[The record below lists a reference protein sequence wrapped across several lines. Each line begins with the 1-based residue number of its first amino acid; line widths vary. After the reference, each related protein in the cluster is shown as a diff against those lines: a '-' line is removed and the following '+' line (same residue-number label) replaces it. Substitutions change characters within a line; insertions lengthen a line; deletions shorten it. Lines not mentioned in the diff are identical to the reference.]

1 MNIKSDFLKEIGRKI
16 ILIRE
21 EKGLKQSDISYKT
34 GLETSEISKYEQ
46 GKINMTFKTFLKF
59 AQSLEVH
66 PKDLLEFEFDINK
79 YESEV

>member
-21 EKGLKQSDISYKT
+21 EKGQKQSDISYKT

-59 AQSLEVH
+59 AQALEVH
-66 PKDLLEFEFDINK
+66 PKDLLEFEFDIKK